1 MVRLERSTSE
11 SCWEDDSEMELKK
24 NMGTRGQ
31 ASLRYQIDS
40 YNKCCLEEEECL
52 LAESVSWRHPYLYFL
67 TPHCFWF
74 QIICMIGLPL
84 TKYEM
89 LGQPLNLSV
98 LEVSLICKRAESQT
112 WVLRNL
118 PALNFT
124 VVQLVPPSARL
135 HKSANE
141 GSPWSLYT
149 LEPNVV
155 SLWVRKASTQ
165 SGTLRL
171 AGGFSSRAALL
182 AAALQR
188 GKKPGF

>member
-84 TKYEM
+84 TKYVM
-89 LGQPLNLSV
+89 LLLEFFLSV
-98 LEVSLICKRAESQT
+98 VK
-112 WVLRNL
+112 WVIKMLY
-118 PALNFT
+118 FMEY
-124 VVQLVPPSARL
+124 L
-135 HKSANE
+135 HVYIQIHTNQHTYIIGE
-141 GSPWSLYT
+141 
-149 LEPNVV
+149 N
-155 SLWVRKASTQ
+155 
-165 SGTLRL
+165 
-171 AGGFSSRAALL
+171 
-182 AAALQR
+182 
-188 GKKPGF
+188 GKKVYLFTCSLEQYLLNTQCVSNIVLGAMEILFKHQFTF